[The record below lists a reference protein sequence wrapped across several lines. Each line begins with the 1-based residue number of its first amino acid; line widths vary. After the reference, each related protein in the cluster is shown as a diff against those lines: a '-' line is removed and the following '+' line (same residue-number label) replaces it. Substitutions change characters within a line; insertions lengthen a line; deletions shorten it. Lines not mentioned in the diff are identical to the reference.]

1 MMMIIKPLSV
11 YISKK
16 VILPPQIIDSNANLY
31 LCSLS
36 CLLIAQNID
45 NEIKVFAAWNNHIG
59 ASKPQ
64 MRTTHIKRKETSE
77 IIKFISEYKY

>member
-45 NEIKVFAAWNNHIG
+45 NEIKVLAAWNNHRG
-59 ASKPQ
+59 Q
-64 MRTTHIKRKETSE
+64 QTTNAYYT
-77 IIKFISEYKY
+77 YKKKGKV